1 MGISIIWI
9 VLEPMSA
16 TTDADYKK
24 EYTTFIKG
32 LSSEFVKI
40 YPSDSAS
47 VD

>member
-1 MGISIIWI
+1 M
-9 VLEPMSA
+9 A
-16 TTDADYKK
+16 FDYKK
-24 EYTTFIKG
+24 EYTTFIQS